1 MAKEKRPKTYTRLAR
16 EAQTPVIGGTC
27 MTLVVAGL
35 VSEAIRGA
43 SKMAVVAAVLF
54 ACAGV
59 YLFWLAYRIDKQVKE
74 EQAAAAAA
82 AESAS
87 EAAEPGAKAAAA
99 NGAGS
104 AAKGTAGTPE
114 TAHAPK
120 AGAGRIAAMASWT
133 AAEDPEA
140 DSGAGPEAD
149 PGEGP
154 EAPETDPGEDPEE
167 DTKKDTEGKND
178 RA

>member
-35 VSEAIRGA
+35 VSEAMSGA
-43 SKMAVVAAVLF
+43 SKMAIVAAVLF

-87 EAAEPGAKAAAA
+87 EAAEPEAKAAEPGAKAAAA
-99 NGAGS
+99 NAAGS
-104 AAKGTAGTPE
+104 AAKSTAGTPG
-114 TAHAPK
+114 TAPAPK

-154 EAPETDPGEDPEE
+154 EEDSKE
-167 DTKKDTEGKND
+167 DTEGKND
-178 RA
+178 GE